1 MTRNAIKSVSFKG
14 YLLAGLCGSM
24 VSVASVADT
33 SVKPTAQ
40 ASAEEMMVAMP
51 QYLSDTTAEIMPLP
65 SPLSLS
71 GLLAVPYQTSP
82 LVLMQ
87 RAQQEKYTAKYQQ
100 KAAEDDFELNVVGR
114 LGWREYAQET
124 QDNHLLALHL
134 GKELYDFG
142 QTSASIEAE
151 KLRAEAESTLGQD
164 QQVQYQLELM
174 QSFFNVV
181 LADLK
186 YRVDN
191 EAMAVAFVGLDKAKD
206 IHALKRMSDVDYLKI
221 QSDYEAVLVKRSRS
235 SYEQRRTRATLA
247 NLAGQ
252 PDNLPDKLVLPDLAS
267 FHQREIKEL
276 SHYQNEVL
284 SKNVGLQAL
293 KLKLKGQLQS
303 LESEKSG
310 DMPSFRL
317 DAWGGQL
324 STYERNREG
333 RWRVDL
339 SVDYPL
345 YDGGNQSAK
354 VSAAKADLK
363 QIQAKIALTEQTLRD
378 KVADLY
384 FKLKLAKAENKQIQA
399 FGNYADLYLD
409 YSRALYENESA
420 TDFGDAMVRLS
431 ESNLQVISQEFK
443 EALYWAQLDYL
454 SGQSINLT
462 P

>member
-1 MTRNAIKSVSFKG
+1 MIQNSIKQVPFKRTLVAALFCSLFSSSAVSN
-14 YLLAGLCGSM
+14 
-24 VSVASVADT
+24 
-33 SVKPTAQ
+33 PE
-40 ASAEEMMVAMP
+40 ASANYLVGAMP
-51 QYLSDTTAEIMPLP
+51 EQLPDASNEMMPLP

-71 GLLAVPYQTSP
+71 GLLAVPYHASP

-87 RAQQEKYTAKYQQ
+87 AAKQEESAAKYEQ

-142 QTSASIEAE
+142 RTSASIEAE
-151 KLRAEAESTLGQD
+151 KLKAEAESTLGQD
-164 QQVQYQLELM
+164 QQIQYQLELM

-191 EAMAVAFVGLDKAKD
+191 EAMAVAYVGLDKAKD

-221 QSDYEAVLVKRSRS
+221 QSDYETTLVKRSRS
-235 SYEQRRTRATLA
+235 SYEQRRTRAALA
-247 NLAGQ
+247 NMAGQ
-252 PDNLPDKLVLPDLAS
+252 PENLPDKLTLPDLS
-267 FHQREIKEL
+267 GFHNREIKKL
-276 SHYQNEVL
+276 TDYQNEVL
-284 SKNVGLQAL
+284 SKNVSLQAL
-293 KLKLKGQLQS
+293 KIRLKSQLQR
-303 LESEKSG
+303 LESESAG
-310 DMPSFRL
+310 DMPSFRF

-324 STYERNREG
+324 STYEKLREG

-339 SVDYPL
+339 SMEYPL

-354 VSAAKADLK
+354 VSAAKAELK
-363 QIQAKIALTEQTLRD
+363 QIQAEIALTEQALRD

-384 FKLKLAKAENKQIQA
+384 FKLKLAKAEKKQTQA

-454 SGQSINLT
+454 SGQSIKLN